1 MPGVW
6 TTRGFD
12 AFRQGTFGDAGKNLY
27 VSRAGV
33 LQRIHYFD
41 LNGDGYVDLPFCNS
55 QEHWETPPAYVY
67 RDPLRREPLA
77 AAGPVLKDAGAIE
90 LPTEGAR
97 CGVVADLNGDG
108 YDDLVMGMYY
118 NGARKDLNA
127 CIHYGSPAGLTE
139 ARRQLLPAPE
149 CTAVA
154 AGDFDGDGRP
164 DLAFLCAGK
173 VRVFYQTIPA
183 FAPRGF
189 IDLEIAGEDLAA
201 HDLDGDGYAD
211 LAVRQADGRVIVY
224 WGGPGGITRGTATV
238 VPIAPEA
245 PPSAPHVAASG
256 TEYLTFEEPME
267 DARPLVKVLQLG
279 GTPQLFVAR
288 REAAWIVPVTRD
300 RTFGSPIVLR
310 AGRPLSAAAGDAD
323 GDGYP
328 DLVLACREPLRGS
341 GGADHPESSWVYWG
355 GPEEYSEARR
365 TRLPS
370 QRACDV
376 ALADLD
382 DDGRDEIV
390 LCQHHD
396 AESYTTDS
404 PVYRVLPGREIA
416 EAARLLTHDARRVL
430 VARPGPGSQR
440 QVVFIN
446 AAGRTRLGSLPVTIY
461 LGGPDGFSA
470 ERRWTPSGWG
480 AVEALFCDLNDD
492 GRADL
497 IVANAAENSVWHDP
511 GSYVYLNG
519 PDGLPAQPDWRLPTN
534 RAMSVACA
542 DLNQDGYLDLVFC
555 GFSNPE
561 LLIFYGGPAG
571 LAAAKSRSPAA
582 TDRLDTDSHGSHGLD
597 LCSSVSSVSKPFDP
611 VRIRLDLGDGHV
623 ISEPRLLHIADLNND
638 GWLDLI
644 VPDIVSERSLILW
657 GGPAGFSLERR
668 QLLAVRHACCARTAD
683 LTGNGYLDLLVG
695 GHQPSIHGP
704 HDSFVYIYWNGP
716 DGLREDNR
724 TLLPAN
730 AVNSMTLADFN
741 NDGRLDLFVGS
752 YHGTVERDIDSY
764 IYWNRAGRGFSV
776 ADRTRLFTHSAS
788 GVIAADFN
796 EDGWVDLA
804 IAYHKVWGDHVGYS
818 AVWWN
823 GPDGF
828 DERRVTVLPTSGPH
842 GMISVEPRNA
852 SDGGDAEFY
861 TSQAHRMPEG
871 SAVTQIAWLADPSAS
886 SGQAL
891 PAKTWVRAQLR
902 SAATEV
908 GLAGAPWQ
916 GALGAGSWFENGD
929 VMAAGRFSDP
939 WIQYRLALGA
949 VNATCTPRVR
959 EVNVSYA

>member
-6 TTRGFD
+6 TTRGFE

-67 RDPLRREPLA
+67 RDPL
-77 AAGPVLKDAGAIE
+77 GVTDPVE

-108 YDDLVMGMYY
+108 YDDLVVGMYY

-127 CIHYGSPAGLTE
+127 SIHYGSPAGLTE

-154 AGDFDGDGRP
+154 AGDFDGDGRL

-173 VRVFYQTIPA
+173 VRVFYQTIPT
-183 FAPRGF
+183 FESRGF
-189 IDLEIAGEDLAA
+189 TELAITGEDLAA
-201 HDLDGDGYAD
+201 HDLDRDGYAD
-211 LAVRQADGRVIVY
+211 LAVRQTDGRVIVY
-224 WGGPGGITRGTATV
+224 WGGPGGIAAGTCTV
-238 VPIAPEA
+238 VP
-245 PPSAPHVAASG
+245 VALEGLPAGPQTTSE
-256 TEYLTFEEPME
+256 TSYLTFEEPME

-279 GTPQLFVAR
+279 GTPHLFVAR
-288 REAAWIVPVTRD
+288 SEAAWFVPVSRD
-300 RTFGSPIVLR
+300 RTFGSPIML
-310 AGRPLSAAAGDAD
+310 AAQRPLSAAAGDAD

-341 GGADHPESSWVYWG
+341 RYAGAEERTGGTEDGECSWVYWG
-355 GPEEYSEARR
+355 GPEGYSEARR

-376 ALADLD
+376 ALTDLD
-382 DDGRDEIV
+382 DDGRDGIV

-396 AESYTTDS
+396 AESYTTHS
-404 PVYRVLPGREIA
+404 PVYRVLPGRAIV
-416 EAARLLTHDARRVL
+416 EAARLVTHDARRVL
-430 VARPGPGSQR
+430 VARPGPKGR
-440 QVVFIN
+440 PEIIFIN
-446 AAGRTRLGSLPVTIY
+446 AAGRSRLGSLPVTIY
-461 LGGPDGFSA
+461 LGGPDGFSP
-470 ERRWTPSGWG
+470 ERRWTPPGWG

-497 IVANAAENSVWHDP
+497 IVANAAENSVWRDP

-561 LLIFYGGPAG
+561 LLIFYGGPDG
-571 LAAAKSRSPAA
+571 LAAR
-582 TDRLDTDSHGSHGLD
+582 
-597 LCSSVSSVSKPFDP
+597 DP
-611 VRIRLDLGDGHV
+611 VRIRLDLGDGHL

-638 GWLDLI
+638 GWLDLV

-959 EVNVSYA
+959 EINVSYA